1 MNKDIKIGDYV
12 IALRKRKS
20 VHSPEIL
27 VEKGD
32 IGEVVGVY
40 PSIDSYEIDF
50 SKGNNKKVVSDGH
63 WMRHYKTIRKIPDFL
78 IPNIQAMSGYKGNP
92 DIGDWVYILDKGFDQ
107 NAFGLWGKVLSI
119 EPGFYFIEFSM
130 NIDYKSPFKDEKAL
144 LKSRTIRV
152 IPALLNKEDSEYKEG
167 LKIGDSVSILANR
180 YNYIKKGMIGE
191 IKKIKQHTLL
201 IKFKKINNPG
211 LDRDYIYPVT
221 KAVKLKVIPKLPD
234 QEDALFPTLK
244 TSKGQTRIT
253 GNIQTQPK
261 NLKISDL
268 SIALSL
274 KDYEK
279 ALEVLP
285 AHPIFDS
292 ILKIR
297 KEAEKSQKFAEDYKE
312 LLRKTKTFISEIQLS
327 ILLDDMEAIANMLT
341 NFKSYVETLP
351 TDNLYLKK

>member
-78 IPNIQAMSGYKGNP
+78 IPNIKAMSGYSGYKEKP
-92 DIGDWVYILDKGFDQ
+92 DVGDWVCVLDKGFDR

-144 LKSRTIRV
+144 LKSRKIRV
-152 IPALLNKEDSEYKEG
+152 IPALPNKEDS
-167 LKIGDSVSILANR
+167 S
-180 YNYIKKGMIGE
+180 
-191 IKKIKQHTLL
+191 
-201 IKFKKINNPG
+201 
-211 LDRDYIYPVT
+211 
-221 KAVKLKVIPKLPD
+221 
-234 QEDALFPTLK
+234 FPTLK

-274 KDYEK
+274 KDYEE
-279 ALEVLP
+279 ALETLP

-297 KEAEKSQKFAEDYKE
+297 KEAEKSQKFAKDYKE